1 MRKEYQCYSKQKNLN
16 VHHQRSE
23 KLWLTLT
30 VGKCTSIKK
39 NEAVC
44 GHGERFPRYAESE
57 MQV

>member
-1 MRKEYQCYSKQKNLN
+1 MYNILCYSKQKNLN

-44 GHGERFPRYAESE
+44 GHVERFDE
-57 MQV
+57 